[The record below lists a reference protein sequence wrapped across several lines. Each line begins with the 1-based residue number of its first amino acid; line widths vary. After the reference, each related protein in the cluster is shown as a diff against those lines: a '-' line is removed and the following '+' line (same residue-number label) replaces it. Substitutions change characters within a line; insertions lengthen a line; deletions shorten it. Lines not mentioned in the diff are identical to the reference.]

1 MFKKFS
7 FYKFTIFMIL
17 VGLLAA
23 SLVLTPR
30 LGLEMNN
37 RTVAQAINYEECYQL
52 LKASGKYT
60 TDVEAYFALENDLMR
75 NVKNSG
81 VNTIIVPDASLESL
95 SRTGAV
101 NLEIADGVVS
111 AYETHSDIFDEVVSG
126 AKRRYG
132 NKVHVYGESPY
143 RVLQFDKN
151 MQPFSPNNTKI
162 KYAPQELPL
171 GIMSHELRKFY
182 KLGFNLVVAPQNI
195 PNLTKKDVDAYFI
208 RLKNAGVPIYAMM
221 PRHYTTF
228 GGPDLYEY
236 VAERME
242 RQYFILQEHYTQLG
256 FFPYV
261 GQEELVKARF
271 YDAIRAYT
279 IDWREMKKITFE
291 EAVRRWAIADDE
303 RHIRM
308 NIITPFLQGSNDL
321 LSYNLNYVKEIT
333 KRVEERGYKIG
344 YARPLEVYFPNRV
357 ALIPII
363 AAIVGAFVLL
373 CQMLLNW
380 TFSTSIMM
388 WGVITGISLFGNF
401 VASTITHQ
409 MLAFMAAVSFPTLAI
424 LRITDMLDSLQDVPV
439 FKILANGAISL
450 ALCVLFSLCGA
461 CLLGA
466 ILTDA
471 RFLLELDFYR
481 GVKLTFILPLIFVGI
496 LYLKKYDMLGFSECV
511 TFGDYWNRVKY
522 LFHECCN
529 VKTILKIVVGLVIL
543 GAVAYVFIGRTGHSW
558 QIPVPQFEL
567 TMRYWLEEHM
577 YARPRAK
584 EFLIGH
590 IAFFFLVLA
599 YHKSWPRVVG
609 LILTVLAV
617 IGQVSLVE
625 TFCHMRSPFAMSVA
639 RALGGYAFGAILGA
653 LLVWG
658 FVKLREM
665 KNGEEV

>member
-111 AYETHSDIFDEVVSG
+111 AYETHSDIFDEVVAG

-132 NKVHVYGESPY
+132 NRVHVYGESPY

-409 MLAFMAAVSFPTLAI
+409 MLAFMAAVSFSTLAI

-522 LFHECCN
+522 LFYECCN
-529 VKTILKIVVGLVIL
+529 VKTILKIAVGLVIL

-599 YHKSWPRVVG
+599 YHKSWPRVAG
-609 LILTVLAV
+609 LILTVLAA

-665 KNGEEV
+665 KNGKEV

>member
-111 AYETHSDIFDEVVSG
+111 AYETHSDIFDEVVAG

-132 NKVHVYGESPY
+132 NRVHVYGESPY

-481 GVKLTFILPLIFVGI
+481 GVKLTFVLPLIFVGI

-522 LFHECCN
+522 LFYECCN
-529 VKTILKIVVGLVIL
+529 VKTILKIAVGLVIL

-599 YHKSWPRVVG
+599 YHKSWPRVAG
-609 LILTVLAV
+609 LILTVLAA

-665 KNGEEV
+665 KNGKEV

>member
-111 AYETHSDIFDEVVSG
+111 AYETHSDIFDEVVAG

-132 NKVHVYGESPY
+132 NRVHVYGESPY

-522 LFHECCN
+522 LFYECCN
-529 VKTILKIVVGLVIL
+529 VKTILKIAVGLVIL

-599 YHKSWPRVVG
+599 YHKSWPRVAG
-609 LILTVLAV
+609 LILTVLAA

-658 FVKLREM
+658 FAKLREM
-665 KNGEEV
+665 KNGKEV

>member
-1 MFKKFS
+1 MFKKYS
-7 FYKFTIFMIL
+7 FYKFTIFMVL
-17 VGLLAA
+17 VGLVAA

-75 NVKNSG
+75 NAKNAG
-81 VNTIIVPDASLESL
+81 VNTIIVPDASLSSL
-95 SRTGAV
+95 ARTGAV
-101 NLEIADGVVS
+101 RLEIENGVVS
-111 AYETHSDIFDEVVSG
+111 AYETHANIFDEVVAG

-132 NKVHVYGESPY
+132 SKVHIYGESPY
-143 RVLQFDKN
+143 RVLQFDKD

-162 KYAPQELPL
+162 KYVVQDLPL

-195 PNLTKKDVDAYFI
+195 PNLKKKDVDDYFV
-208 RLKNAGVPIYAMM
+208 RLKKAGVPIYGMM

-291 EAVRRWAIADDE
+291 DAVRRWAVADDE

-308 NIITPFLQGSNDL
+308 NIITPFLQGSDDL
-321 LSYNLNYVKEIT
+321 LTYNLNYLKEIT
-333 KRVEERGYKIG
+333 KRVEKRGYTIG

-357 ALIPII
+357 LLIPII
-363 AAIVGAFVLL
+363 AAIIAGFVLL
-373 CQMLLNW
+373 CQMLFNW
-380 TFSTSIMM
+380 TFSTSIMI
-388 WGVITGISLFGNF
+388 WGIITGVSLFGNF
-401 VASTITHQ
+401 VASTVTHQ
-409 MLAFMAAVSFPTLAI
+409 MLAFLAAVGFPALAT

-439 FKILANGAISL
+439 VKILANGAISL
-450 ALCVLFSLCGA
+450 ALCVFFSLCGA

-471 RFLLELDFYR
+471 RFLLEMDFYR
-481 GVKLTFILPLIFVGI
+481 GVKLTFILPLILVGI
-496 LYLKKYDMLGFSECV
+496 LYLKKYDMLGFRQCLTS
-511 TFGDYWNRVKY
+511 GDYWQRIKY
-522 LFHECCN
+522 LLHECCN
-529 VKTILKIVVGLVIL
+529 WKTLLKIGFTLLIL
-543 GAVAYVFIGRTGHSW
+543 AIVFYVFIGRTGHSW
-558 QIPVPQFEL
+558 QIPVPEFEL
-567 TMRYWLEEHM
+567 NMRYWLEEHM
-577 YARPRAK
+577 YARPREK

-590 IAFFFLVLA
+590 IAFFFLVLG
-599 YHKSWPRVVG
+599 YHKNWPRFVC
-609 LILTVLAV
+609 LILAV
-617 IGQVSLVE
+617 VAAIGQVSLVE

-639 RALGGYAFGAILGA
+639 RALGGYVFGTVLGA
-653 LLVWG
+653 TLVWA
-658 FVKLREM
+658 FVKLGEM
-665 KNGEEV
+665 KNAKEE

>member
-1 MFKKFS
+1 MLKKYS
-7 FYKFTIFMIL
+7 FYRFAIFL
-17 VGLLAA
+17 VVIGLAAA

-37 RTVAQAINYEECYQL
+37 KTVAQAIRYDDCYKL
-52 LKASGKYT
+52 IKASGKYT
-60 TDVEAYFALENDLMR
+60 TDVEAYFALEHDLMR

-101 NLEIADGVVS
+101 KLEIADGVVS
-111 AYETHSDIFDEVVSG
+111 AYETHTDIFDEVVAG

-132 NKVHVYGESPY
+132 NRLHIYGESPY

-171 GIMSHELRKFY
+171 GIMTHELRKFY

-208 RLKNAGVPIYAMM
+208 RLKNSGVPIYAMM

-256 FFPYV
+256 FFPYE

-279 IDWREMKKITFE
+279 IDWREMNKITLA
-291 EAVRRWAIADDE
+291 EALRRWAIADDE

-308 NIITPFLQGSNDL
+308 NIITPFLHEDKNIL
-321 LSYNLNYVKEIT
+321 AYNLDYVKGIT

-357 ALIPII
+357 LLIPVI
-363 AAIVGAFVLL
+363 AAIVGTFVLL

-380 TFSTSIMM
+380 HFSSSIIM
-388 WGVITGISLFGNF
+388 WGIITGVSLFGNF
-401 VASTITHQ
+401 VSSTVTHQ
-409 MLAFMAAVSFPTLAI
+409 CLAFLAAITFPTLSVMK
-424 LRITDMLDSLQDVPV
+424 ITDMFDSLQDVPILKV
-439 FKILANGAISL
+439 LANGVISL
-450 ALCVLFSLCGA
+450 ALCVFFSLCGA

-496 LYLKKYDMLGFSECV
+496 LYLKKYDMLGFHECV
-511 TFGDYWNRVKY
+511 TSGDYWNRVKY

-529 VKTILKIVVGLVIL
+529 AKTLLRIAVGLAVF
-543 GAVAYVFIGRTGHSW
+543 GVVAYIFIGRTGHSW

-567 TMRYWLEEHM
+567 QMRYWLEEHM

-599 YHKSWPRVVG
+599 YHKSWPRVAG
-609 LILTVLAV
+609 LVLTVAAA

-639 RALGGYAFGAILGA
+639 RALGGYVFGAILGA